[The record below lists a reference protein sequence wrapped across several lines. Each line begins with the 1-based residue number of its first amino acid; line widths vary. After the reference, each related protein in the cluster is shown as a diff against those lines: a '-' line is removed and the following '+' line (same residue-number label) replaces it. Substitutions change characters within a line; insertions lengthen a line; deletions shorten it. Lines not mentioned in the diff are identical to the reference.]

1 MKYSLKKIILTT
13 IILFII
19 FITIYYIGYS
29 LKIIKFKNNALDSFK
44 ESSEKKEIYL
54 TFDDGPTTI
63 LTPKV
68 LDILKEN
75 KVKATFFVV
84 GKLIDERKDILKRMY
99 QEGHGIG
106 LHTFSHNF
114 AKVYSCN
121 KNFIDEMK
129 QTSDEVYKYLKIR
142 PSAIRFPGGSCK
154 RLNKEFL
161 SQLHKSK
168 FKVYDWNIG
177 IDDGINTHIPPD
189 TLYRK
194 AMTNKFHFHTIFL
207 LMHCNENNI
216 NTCCALPRIIK
227 YYKEKGYKFKII
239 TNKTPEYYYRF
250 KN

>member
-1 MKYSLKKIILTT
+1 M
-13 IILFII
+13 
-19 FITIYYIGYS
+19 IT
-29 LKIIKFKNNALDSFK
+29 FKNNALESFK
-44 ESSEKKEIYL
+44 KDSEEKELYL

-84 GKLIDERKDILKRMY
+84 GKLIDERKDILKRIHS
-99 QEGHGIG
+99 EGHGIG

-114 AKVYSCN
+114 GKVYSSN
-121 KNFIDEMK
+121 KNFIDEMCE
-129 QTSDEVYKYLKIR
+129 TSDKIYDCLKIR
-142 PSAIRFPGGSCK
+142 PSAIRFPGGSYK
-154 RLNKEFL
+154 RLNKEL
-161 SQLHKSK
+161 LKELHKNK

-177 IDDGINTHIPPD
+177 IDDGVNTNISPE

-216 NTCCALPRIIK
+216 NTCSALPRIIK
-227 YYKEKGYKFKII
+227 YYKDKGYKFKII
-239 TNKTPEYYYRF
+239 TNKTPEYYYRI
-250 KN
+250 KK